1 MSTLVKLGS
10 RGKTVAKLQQL
21 LKEKGFLSDLPDGIF
36 GPGTHRAL
44 KSFQKTNNL
53 LDDGI
58 AGKRTWE
65 ELRGHHIDTW
75 QLTAQDVARA
85 ADQLGV
91 ELAAIKAVSE
101 VESAGGGFVKEGQPK
116 VLFERHWMNRR
127 LNSRGLTLAAK
138 LGRSERPDIVN
149 TRTGGYRGGSLEWI
163 RLQTARKLSD
173 EAALE
178 SASYGRYQLMGFHW
192 KNLGYPSVQDFV
204 EKHSTNE
211 GHQLDGFVKFILA
224 DSRLLKALK
233 KKDWATFARVYNG
246 PAYAKN
252 KYDQK
257 MAEAYERHSTI

>member
-1 MSTLVKLGS
+1 MIKIGS
-10 RGKTVAKLQQL
+10 SGKVVMKLQRL
-21 LKEKGFLSDLPDGIF
+21 LRDKGFLTGMADGAF
-36 GPGTHRAL
+36 GPGTHAAL
-44 KSFQKTNNL
+44 VSFQKANNL

-65 ELRGHHIDTW
+65 ELRGNHVDPW
-75 QLTAQDVARA
+75 QLTAQDIARA
-85 ADQLGV
+85 ADTLGV
-91 ELAAIKAVSE
+91 EIAAIKAVSE
-101 VESAGGGFVKEGQPK
+101 VESSGGGFVKEGQPK

-127 LNSRGLTLAAK
+127 LNSRGLTLAAD

-149 TRTGGYRGGSLEWI
+149 TSTGGYRGGSHEWT

-192 KNLGYPSVQDFV
+192 DNLGYPSIQDFV

-224 DSRLLKALK
+224 DARLLKALK
-233 KKDWATFARVYNG
+233 SKDWPTFARVYNG

-257 MAEAYERHSTI
+257 MAAAYERHTLN